1 MASQDDNIAEEGRW
15 VFLKGGK
22 IYHIDS
28 NDDLQP
34 MLLHV
39 ITERQ
44 HERLRY
50 LEQSFRRERV

>member
-1 MASQDDNIAEEGRW
+1 M
-15 VFLKGGK
+15 FLKGGK

>member
-1 MASQDDNIAEEGRW
+1 MPPQEFKSDDEGRW
-15 VFLKGGK
+15 VYLKGGK

-28 NDDLQP
+28 EDHLLP
-34 MLLHV
+34 LALHV